1 MAKNQDYNNH
11 SFINKIYLYVKDL
24 NEEKYQYLNKRE
36 IPDLRRFYDFKA
48 FIKYTNEM
56 DDTYK
61 NFEEDN
67 PNEKMKNVKH

>member
-1 MAKNQDYNNH
+1 MVKNQDYNNH
-11 SFINKIYLYVKDL
+11 SFINKIYLHVKDL
-24 NEEKYQYLNKRE
+24 NEEKYQYLNKLE
-36 IPDLRRFYDFKA
+36 IPDLRRFYDSKA

-67 PNEKMKNVKH
+67 PNEKLKNVKH